1 MYEIVISYVD
11 SFIGGSFHKS
21 DTKDYRD
28 EYLTQAIDPSNL
40 SRMNAWNRMSH
51 AKISHVGMDHFIC
64 VIRLTTRYVYLT
76 QAIDPSN
83 LSHMNAWNL
92 MSISRVICVIWGGYD

>member
-21 DTKDYRD
+21 DTNDYRD

-51 AKISHVGMDHFIC
+51 AKISHV
-64 VIRLTTRYVYLT
+64 
-76 QAIDPSN
+76 
-83 LSHMNAWNL
+83 HMHGL
-92 MSISRVICVIWGGYD
+92 CREITGLFYRIQSLL